1 MGFLELGPLLR
12 DLVGGG
18 TVFMSFTWTGKRSRW
33 KGNGQT
39 PPWGIWRVHI
49 MFTVLRVSEALGTL
63 SDPKAAWFVHTG
75 DQINP
80 VKTCVSF

>member
-1 MGFLELGPLLR
+1 
-12 DLVGGG
+12 
-18 TVFMSFTWTGKRSRW
+18 
-33 KGNGQT
+33 
-39 PPWGIWRVHI
+39 